1 MYDISNMKAN
11 YKFADTIF
19 EIESCF
25 DYFGKFAKDYVVD
38 SISNISIK
46 TSIDQIKSWKESHS
60 DCDGFD
66 LDYIETLVI
75 HSLVAD
81 KLSLENK
88 FIIHGSS
95 IYVDDT
101 SNGYIF
107 VAPSGTGKSTHVRLL
122 KKVYKDRVN
131 YVNDDKPFLLS
142 SKDGFFVYGSPW
154 NGKEHLGNNLKAQL
168 KGVFVVSRATD
179 NKVSKLEPK
188 IAINYLI
195 KQLHIPSGIVEAGNA
210 TNCLI
215 KLCESLPVYLL
226 EVNMDEDAA
235 RVSFEVMSK
244 GVK

>member
-1 MYDISNMKAN
+1 MKQV
-11 YKFADTIF
+11 YKFANTNF
-19 EIESCF
+19 EIESYF
-25 DYFGKFAKDYVVD
+25 DYFSKFAKEYVV
-38 SISNISIK
+38 NEKAEEVIK
-46 TSIDQIKSWKESHS
+46 VSLDDIVLWKENHD
-60 DCDGFD
+60 DCEGFE

-95 IYVDDT
+95 IYVDDK

-142 SKDGFFVYGSPW
+142 SKDDFYVYGSPW
-154 NGKEHLGNNLKAQL
+154 NGKEHLGNNIKAQL
-168 KGVFVVSRATD
+168 KGVFVVSRSDT

-195 KQLHIPSGIVEAGNA
+195 KQLHIPLGIVEAGNA

-215 KLCESLPVYLL
+215 KLCESIPVYLL